1 MDILFVLWKSYLMY
15 NQLNVEVI
23 VSKRNFHYTL
33 RILKLQYILLVVV
46 LLHFEMLRVVLEIV
60 LKIVVEFQKL
70 SNDSIKGA
78 NLASNV

>member
-15 NQLNVEVI
+15 NQLKVEVI
-23 VSKRNFHYTL
+23 VSKRNFNYTL

>member
-1 MDILFVLWKSYLMY
+1 MY

>member
-70 SNDSIKGA
+70 SNDSIKGE